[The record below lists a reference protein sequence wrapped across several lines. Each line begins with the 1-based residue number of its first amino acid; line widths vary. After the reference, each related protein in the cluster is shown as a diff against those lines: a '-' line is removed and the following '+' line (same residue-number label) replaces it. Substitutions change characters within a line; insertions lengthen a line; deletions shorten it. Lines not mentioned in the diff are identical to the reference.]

1 MEAMDG
7 GLRDWLSGLSRRE
20 IALLALVGLVAAGGA
35 GLWYVRALPRPV
47 EVRADSPVAAPV
59 ASPSPA
65 QLVVHV
71 AGWVRRPGVYELPD
85 GDRVVDAIEAAG
97 GPRKGAD
104 LGALNLA
111 ALLVDAQQVLVP
123 RAAEGAS
130 APVGASPGD
139 AGTGSVPLL
148 VNVNVAEAEELETL
162 PGIGEVLAAA
172 IIAYREEHGPFTS
185 VDQLLDVSG
194 IGEVT
199 LEEIRDL
206 VTV

>member
-1 MEAMDG
+1 MDG

-20 IALLALVGLVAAGGA
+20 LALLALVGLLGVAGV

-47 EVRADSPVAAPV
+47 EVRAASPVAAPS
-59 ASPSPA
+59 ASPSP
-65 QLVVHV
+65 QLLVVHV
-71 AGWVRRPGVYELPD
+71 AGWVRRPGVYELRQ
-85 GDRVVDAIEAAG
+85 GDRVIDAIRAAG

-123 RAAEGAS
+123 RIADEAAGPAS
-130 APVGASPGD
+130 GSTTDPSTSPAPQ
-139 AGTGSVPLL
+139 L
-148 VNVNVAEAEELETL
+148 VNVNSGTAEELETL

-172 IIAYREEHGPFTS
+172 IIAYREEHGPFAS
-185 VDQLLDVSG
+185 VDQLVDVSG
-194 IGEVT
+194 IGDAT

>member
-1 MEAMDG
+1 MDG

-20 IALLALVGLVAAGGA
+20 LALLALVGLLGVAGV

-47 EVRADSPVAAPV
+47 EVRAASPVAAPS
-59 ASPSPA
+59 ASPSP
-65 QLVVHV
+65 QLLVVHV
-71 AGWVRRPGVYELPD
+71 AGWVRRPGVYELRQ
-85 GDRVVDAIEAAG
+85 GDRVIDAIRAAG
-97 GPRKGAD
+97 GVRGGAD

-123 RAAEGAS
+123 RVADEAPGPVSGSTTDPSTSAA
-130 APVGASPGD
+130 PQ
-139 AGTGSVPLL
+139 L
-148 VNVNVAEAEELETL
+148 VNVNSGTAEELETL

-172 IIAYREEHGPFTS
+172 IIAYREEHGPFAS
-185 VDQLLDVSG
+185 VDQLVDVSG
-194 IGEVT
+194 IGDAT